1 MPCSGGTQNPSLFAR
16 GRCAVTRQTSS
27 MVHTHRVHRISE
39 AECLVEHESGG
50 CDRDV
55 STRPVCGSRAL
66 WDLCVSVRRRYV
78 SVRVVCAW
86 MRSSRAGLTKLQMAT
101 QAPPPAKLEVRFFR
115 LAFTSGRALPHS
127 HRHLRRG
134 KRDNNAFS
142 NSCPRPN

>member
-1 MPCSGGTQNPSLFAR
+1 MGVAIAMSVRGLFAAA
-16 GRCAVTRQTSS
+16 GLLGIFV
-27 MVHTHRVHRISE
+27 
-39 AECLVEHESGG
+39 L
-50 CDRDV
+50 
-55 STRPVCGSRAL
+55 
-66 WDLCVSVRRRYV
+66 SVIRRYV

-115 LAFTSGRALPHS
+115 VAFTSGRALPRQPQALS
-127 HRHLRRG
+127 RG